1 MTVKMMR
8 GLEGQEGSKVSPAS
22 CRWEKRQLSGKAGT
36 PSPCLPRLAQAAG
49 LPSKADVLS
58 HLTIIPI
65 MGYMWGCFIYREL
78 KLDLEKQF
86 WIHLGVKSL
95 QVAKPELVSGE

>member
-1 MTVKMMR
+1 MQMGEETAPGKGR
-8 GLEGQEGSKVSPAS
+8 YALSLSSLPGPS
-22 CRWEKRQLSGKAGT
+22 CQPTG
-36 PSPCLPRLAQAAG
+36 
-49 LPSKADVLS
+49 KADVLS

-78 KLDLEKQF
+78 KLDLEKQV

-95 QVAKPELVSGE
+95 QVAQPELVNGESEDLGKGVTVEVTTSSQGRP